1 MKTYKIWY
9 SAAYIK
15 RAKRFNKRHPE
26 LRKQYEKTL
35 QILEVNPAHPSLR
48 LHRLKGNLENLHSV
62 SINRQYRILL
72 HFIIR
77 DDVIIPVDV
86 GSHDEVY

>member
-15 RAKRFNKRHPE
+15 RAKQFNKRHPE

-48 LHRLKGNLENLHSV
+48 LHRLKGKLENLHSV